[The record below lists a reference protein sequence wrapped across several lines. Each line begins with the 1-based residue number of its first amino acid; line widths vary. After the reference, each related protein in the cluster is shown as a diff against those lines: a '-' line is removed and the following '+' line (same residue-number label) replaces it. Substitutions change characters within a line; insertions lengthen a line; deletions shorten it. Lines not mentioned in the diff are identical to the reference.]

1 MPESKASMAR
11 ILIVEDN
18 RHLLETL
25 TEQLGLEPGFE
36 IGGVATLAEAREEIS
51 RRPPDMLLLDAS
63 LPDGD
68 GRSLCRWF
76 RGKGHD
82 APILMLTDRGG
93 EMEPIDGLE
102 AGADEYIAKPLR
114 VRELAARVR
123 NHLGRRGP
131 GDDARIAI
139 GPFLFSPNGK
149 TLAHPESGESRDL
162 TEKEAAIIGYLAGRD
177 GGTVGREELLSEVWG
192 YGDGVTTHTLETHI
206 YRLRRKMAGMDKAR
220 VLLTDGG
227 GYKLG

>member
-1 MPESKASMAR
+1 MAR

-25 TEQLGLEPGFE
+25 TEQLGLESGFE

-51 RRPPDMLLLDAS
+51 RQPPDMLLLDAS

-102 AGADEYIAKPLR
+102 AGADEYIAKPLS

-123 NHLGRRGP
+123 THLGRRGP

-149 TLAHPESGESRDL
+149 TLAHPESGES
-162 TEKEAAIIGYLAGRD
+162 RD